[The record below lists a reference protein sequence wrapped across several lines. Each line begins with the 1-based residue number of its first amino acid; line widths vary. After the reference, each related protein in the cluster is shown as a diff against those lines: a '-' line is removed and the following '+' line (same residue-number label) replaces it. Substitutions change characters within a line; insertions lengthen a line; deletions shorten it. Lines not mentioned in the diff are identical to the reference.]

1 VADNMTDTAE
11 NLALDWINVVGTPAR
26 PTSPLKLAL
35 LTVAGS
41 DSAAGTEVTDAGGSA
56 YLRQTATL
64 AAASG
69 GATSNTNLISF
80 TNMPSCTVVAVAI
93 YDSAGSPV
101 RLWHGALT
109 ASKTVNLGDTF
120 QIAIGDLDLAIG

>member
-1 VADNMTDTAE
+1 VADNMTDVAE
-11 NLALDWINVVGTPAR
+11 NLALDWINVVGTPTR
-26 PTSPLKLAL
+26 PTGPLKLAL
-35 LTVAGS
+35 LTAAGS
-41 DSAAGTEVTDAGGSA
+41 DTAAGTEVVDAGGST
-56 YLRQTATL
+56 YTRQTATL
-64 AAASG
+64 AAASS

-80 TNMPSCTVVAVAI
+80 ANMPACTVLAVAI

-101 RLWHGALT
+101 RLWHGTLT